1 MINLKRDE
9 ILSLQ
14 TDLRLLIMKLDKDLE
29 FRYQNFTNNNLEK
42 FADEV
47 NEAEEL
53 VDKEETVIIV
63 GILFLWC
70 YSIAR

>member
-1 MINLKRDE
+1 MLNLERDE

-29 FRYQNFTNNNLEK
+29 FRYQNFTDNNLEK

>member
-1 MINLKRDE
+1 MLNLERDE

>member
-1 MINLKRDE
+1 MLNLERDE

-14 TDLRLLIMKLDKDLE
+14 TNLRLLIPKLDKNLE
-29 FRYQNFTNNNLEK
+29 FRHQNFTDNNLEK

-47 NEAEEL
+47 NEDEEL
-53 VDKEETVIIV
+53 IDKEETVIIV
-63 GILFLWC
+63 GILFLWF